1 MAEIQRDRLG
11 MTSQFAMRYG
21 ATVLLKGADTV
32 IASPDGRM
40 CVNSGA
46 CRGLSKGGVRRGLL
60 PLEGCGYSDAPNAR

>member
-1 MAEIQRDRLG
+1 MTGVPVAEIQRNRLG

-46 CRGLSKGGVRRGLL
+46 CRGIREWPK
-60 PLEGCGYSDAPNAR
+60 EAAATC